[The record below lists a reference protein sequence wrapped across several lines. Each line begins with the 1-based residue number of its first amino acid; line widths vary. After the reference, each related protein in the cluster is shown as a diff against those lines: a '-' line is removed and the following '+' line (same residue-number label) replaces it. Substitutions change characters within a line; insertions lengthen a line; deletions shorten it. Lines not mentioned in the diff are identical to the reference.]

1 VINPRVDF
9 FREGKNMDRKE
20 FHFKGVEI
28 WHTVI
33 WILILF
39 EVMIFLIVLGIEKES
54 VSDWFYSI
62 VFTVVPVLILFIFG

>member
-1 VINPRVDF
+1 
-9 FREGKNMDRKE
+9 MDRKE